1 MATRCGGRR
10 YLWRKEVVKMK
21 FSLNLAV
28 ILNEMRN
35 DEGETLE
42 DLGIDWRKV
51 VDMIIRGNLQFD
63 VESHATGDFLVIDI
77 PNVEG

>member
-1 MATRCGGRR
+1 M
-10 YLWRKEVVKMK
+10 KMK

-51 VDMIIRGNLQFD
+51 ADMIVRGDLQFD

-77 PNVEG
+77 PVEKGSGENE